1 MFDTCFYHKC
11 CSDGTASAWCVKQK
25 IENVHLIA
33 INPADT
39 NIDFKYINN
48 KSVIFVDVCAD
59 KQILIKICEKAKDVI
74 ILDHHKTNKS
84 LIDSLSHIDN
94 LKIIFDIDKAG
105 CQIAWDYFN
114 EGIIRPWFIDYI
126 ADRDLWKWELENS
139 KLITSALYSLKYITI
154 DGLNNLFSNLDKQDE
169 IINQELIPYAKVIEK
184 YENELIEKSVNSATE
199 VEMIRNDSDI
209 KYTIWLGTITS
220 HLRSELGNQL
230 SLTKFK
236 NGKAPDFSAIWNYDY
251 ESDEWYI
258 SLRGVNDK
266 FDLSEIAKSFGGGGH
281 KKAAGFKIKGKL
293 QSVFK

>member
-1 MFDTCFYHKC
+1 MFNTCFYHKC

-33 INPADT
+33 INPADK

-59 KQILIKICEKAKDVI
+59 KQVLIKICQKAKEVV

-84 LIDSLSHIDN
+84 LIDYLSNIII
-94 LKIIFDIDKAG
+94 LKIIFNIDKAG

-114 EGIIRPWFIDYI
+114 EGISRPWFIDYI

-139 KLITSALYSLKYITI
+139 KLITTALYSLKYITI

-199 VEMIRNDSDI
+199 VEMIRNNSDI

-220 HLRSELGNQL
+220 HLRSELGNKL

-236 NGKAPDFSAIWNYDY
+236 NGKSPDFSAIWNYDY